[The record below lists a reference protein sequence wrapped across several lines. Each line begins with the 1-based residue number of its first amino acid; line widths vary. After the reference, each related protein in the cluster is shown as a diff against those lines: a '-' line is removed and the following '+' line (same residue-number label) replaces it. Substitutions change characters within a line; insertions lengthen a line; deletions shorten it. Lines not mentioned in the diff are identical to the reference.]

1 MLSLIVGVVDED
13 ETEELDGAAD
23 EELDCAADED
33 TTALD
38 VASLDELADT
48 DELEIST

>member
-1 MLSLIVGVVDED
+1 MIVGVVDED

-23 EELDCAADED
+23 ED

-38 VASLDELADT
+38 VATLDELADT

>member
-23 EELDCAADED
+23 ED
-33 TTALD
+33 TAVLD
-38 VASLDELADT
+38 VATLDELADT